1 MKRCC
6 PLILGSVVLVLNFLC
21 FWYADVLFN
30 RFFVL
35 GVIPILIAL
44 VLLIVCA
51 VLSVIRMIRGR
62 ERLQSVLSF
71 ILCVIT
77 VIIIAK
83 FPFRM
88 AKVKTELTLFEKDRL
103 QVIEQIADDQ
113 LTPDGYRNLQLPR
126 KYRRLSSDGTVHV
139 YQNDEEQV
147 ICFWVFRGML
157 SGSVQ
162 LMYSSR
168 DESLIWN
175 NETVHPIESIEQL
188 KEHWYLVNTDY

>member
-1 MKRCC
+1 MKWYR
-6 PLILGSVVLVLNFLC
+6 PFFFTIFALFLNIIC

-44 VLLIVCA
+44 VLLLACA
-51 VLSVIRMIRGR
+51 VFSVICVIRGR
-62 ERLQSVLSF
+62 ERRQSVLSLM
-71 ILCVIT
+71 ICVLT
-77 VIIIAK
+77 VIMIVV

-88 AKVKTELTLFEKDRL
+88 AKVKMELTLFEKDRL
-103 QVIEQIADDQ
+103 QVIEQIVDGQ
-113 LTPDGYRNLQLPR
+113 LTPDKYRNLQLPR

-139 YQNDEEQV
+139 YRNDEEQV

-157 SGSVQ
+157 SGSIQ
-162 LMYSSR
+162 LMYSSL
-168 DESLIWN
+168 DESLIWDQ
-175 NETVHPIESIEQL
+175 ETAHPIESIEQL

>member
-1 MKRCC
+1 MKRYR
-6 PLILGSVVLVLNFLC
+6 PSFFTIFTLFLNSIC

-44 VLLIVCA
+44 VLLIVSA

-62 ERLQSVLSF
+62 ERLQSVLSL

-103 QVIEQIADDQ
+103 QVIEQIAEGRLVLDAY
-113 LTPDGYRNLQLPR
+113 GSVRLPW
-126 KYRRLSSDGTVHV
+126 KYQRVSSDGTVHV

-168 DESLIWN
+168 DEELIWN